1 MALPDP
7 LYLKLYDFNEVVPEA
22 LDIRTIAN
30 RLLKGSYQSK
40 EDFETAMVTMI
51 HSFRVYF
58 INDMAMFDIS
68 IKFEMIFWSI
78 YKNDKLH
85 Q

>member
-7 LYLKLYDFNEVVPEA
+7 LYLQLYNFSEVVPEA

-78 YKNDKLH
+78 YKNEKLH
-85 Q
+85 